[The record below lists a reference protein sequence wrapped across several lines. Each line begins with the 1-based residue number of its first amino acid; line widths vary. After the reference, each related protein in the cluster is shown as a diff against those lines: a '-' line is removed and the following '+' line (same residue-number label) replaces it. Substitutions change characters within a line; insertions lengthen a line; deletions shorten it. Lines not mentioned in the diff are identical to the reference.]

1 MNLSLMVAS
10 PERGPGYIMEKML
23 LTRAGYEKIMRELEF
38 LSRVERPQVVQEILE
53 AAQEGGVEKNPD
65 FQSALAR
72 RHQVERRIK
81 QLQQTLAHAEVLVGS
96 NLSPRKVR
104 FNARVRVVNL
114 TTGQER
120 EFKIVGPL
128 EADAAAGYLSLAS
141 PLGKALMGR
150 AVGDRLQV
158 QTPRGV
164 RSYKILEINME
175 QI

>member
-1 MNLSLMVAS
+1 
-10 PERGPGYIMEKML
+10 MEKML
-23 LTRAGYEKIMRELEF
+23 LTRAGYEKIVRELEF

-53 AAQEGGVEKNPD
+53 AAQDGIEKNPD
-65 FQSALAR
+65 FQSALAH
-72 RHQVERRIK
+72 RHNVERRIK
-81 QLQQTLAHAEVLVGS
+81 QLQQTLANAEVLVGS
-96 NLSPRKVR
+96 NLSSHKVR
-104 FNARVRVVNL
+104 FNARVKVVNL

-128 EADAAAGYLSLAS
+128 EADAAAGCLSLAS

-164 RSYKILEINME
+164 RSYKILEIQME
-175 QI
+175 KV

>member
-1 MNLSLMVAS
+1 
-10 PERGPGYIMEKML
+10 MEKML
-23 LTRAGYEKIMRELEF
+23 LTRAGYEKIVRELEF

-53 AAQEGGVEKNPD
+53 AAQDGIEKNPD
-65 FQSALAR
+65 FQSALAH

-81 QLQQTLAHAEVLVGS
+81 QLQQTLANAEVLVGS
-96 NLSPRKVR
+96 NLSPYKVR
-104 FNARVRVVNL
+104 FNARVKVVNL

-128 EADAAAGYLSLAS
+128 EADAAAGCLSQAS

-164 RSYKILEINME
+164 RSYKILEIQME
-175 QI
+175 KV

>member
-1 MNLSLMVAS
+1 
-10 PERGPGYIMEKML
+10 MEKML

-53 AAQEGGVEKNPD
+53 TAQEGGIEKNPD

-72 RHQVERRIK
+72 RRQVEHRIK

-96 NLSPRKVR
+96 NLSPHKVR
-104 FNARVRVVNL
+104 FNARVKIINL

-128 EADAAAGYLSLAS
+128 EADATAGCLSLAS

-150 AVGDRLQV
+150 AVGDRFQV
-158 QTPRGV
+158 QTPRGL
-164 RSYKILEINME
+164 RSYQVLGITME

>member
-1 MNLSLMVAS
+1 
-10 PERGPGYIMEKML
+10 MEKML

-53 AAQEGGVEKNPD
+53 AAQEGGIEKNPD

-81 QLQQTLAHAEVLVGS
+81 QLQQTLAHSEVLVGS
-96 NLSPRKVR
+96 NLSPHKVR
-104 FNARVRVVNL
+104 FNARVRIVNL

-128 EADAAAGYLSLAS
+128 EAAAAAGYLSLAS

-150 AVGDRLQV
+150 AVGDRIQV

-164 RSYKILEINME
+164 RSYQVLEIDME
-175 QI
+175 KI

>member
-1 MNLSLMVAS
+1 
-10 PERGPGYIMEKML
+10 MEKML
-23 LTRAGYEKIMRELEF
+23 LTRAGYEKIIQELEF

-53 AAQEGGVEKNPD
+53 AAQDGGVEKNPD
-65 FQSALAR
+65 FQCALAH
-72 RHQVERRIK
+72 RHQVERRIM

-96 NLSPRKVR
+96 NVSPNKVR
-104 FNARVRVVNL
+104 FNTRVRVINL

-141 PLGKALMGR
+141 PLGKALLGR
-150 AVGDRLQV
+150 AVGDRVQV

-164 RSYKILEINME
+164 RSYRILEIHME
-175 QI
+175 KV